1 MVSHVPQQTLAP
13 PRVLLIGGRGTGAP
27 ELLSR
32 LADMGAIVTTAA
44 DVGDAHAALADPSHD
59 AVVFDAEFAEGVAS
73 SSGGALTD
81 SPAGATNAFG
91 ALSRSL
97 RSEGLPLIF
106 FAGSPSLESSLA
118 AIELGVIDYLTLP
131 LDPSRLRTAVR
142 KATKL
147 RRLAALQAG
156 TIAALD
162 DDGPNSIER
171 ASLSD
176 ALDRSLA
183 SAWIAFQPIV
193 AWGDKRVVGYEA
205 LLRSRDTRLPHPGAI
220 FDVAER
226 LGRLHDVGARV
237 RELAVSAFAE
247 APSSALL
254 FVNLHPRDLTDPRLL
269 DPGSA
274 LSNMAGRVVLELTER
289 ASLHDMM
296 DVERPVAELRGIGFR
311 MAIDDLGAGYAGLSS
326 FAVLEPEFAKL
337 DMSLV
342 RSIQT
347 SPVRQRLVSSMV
359 SLCRDLN
366 TPMIAEGI
374 ETLEER
380 DTLSDLGCDL
390 MQGYLFARPSAAFG
404 PVRLDR

>member
-1 MVSHVPQQTLAP
+1 MNAHVPQQPLAP

-32 LADMGAIVTTAA
+32 LADMGAIVTTAT

-59 AVVFDAEFAEGVAS
+59 AVVFDAEFADAPSGLAGPIADGAS
-73 SSGGALTD
+73 PLGAL
-81 SPAGATNAFG
+81 GK
-91 ALSRSL
+91 SL

-106 FAGSPSLESSLA
+106 FAGTPSLESSLA

-131 LDPSRLRTAVR
+131 LDTSRLRTAVR

-162 DDGPNSIER
+162 ADGPNSIER
-171 ASLSD
+171 ATLSD

-183 SAWIAFQPIV
+183 FAWIAFQPIV
-193 AWGDKRVVGYEA
+193 AWESRRVLGYEA
-205 LLRSRDTRLPHPGAI
+205 LLRSKDSTLPHPGAI

-237 RELAVSAFAE
+237 RELAVAAFRE
-247 APSSALL
+247 ANPSTLL

-274 LSNMAGRVVLELTER
+274 LSGIAERVVLELTER

-296 DVERPVAELRGIGFR
+296 DVERPVAQLRELGFR

-342 RSIQT
+342 RSIHT

-374 ETLEER
+374 ETVEER
-380 DTLSDLGCDL
+380 DTLSNLGCDL
-390 MQGYLFARPSAAFG
+390 MQGYLFARPSAGFG
-404 PVRLDR
+404 PIRF

>member
-1 MVSHVPQQTLAP
+1 MHARIPQQTLAP
-13 PRVLLIGGRGTGAP
+13 PRVLLIGRSGAGSDAVLGR
-27 ELLSR
+27 LV
-32 LADMGAIVTTAA
+32 DMGAIVTSAS
-44 DVGDAHAALADPSHD
+44 DSSHAHTALADPSHD
-59 AVVFDAEFAEGVAS
+59 AVIYDAEFD
-73 SSGGALTD
+73 GGASGVLR
-81 SPAGATNAFG
+81 
-91 ALSRSL
+91 RSL

-106 FAGSPSLESSLA
+106 FADAPSLESSLA
-118 AIELGVIDYLTLP
+118 ALELGVIDYLTMP
-131 LDPSRLRTAVR
+131 LDTARLRTAVR

-147 RRLAALQAG
+147 RRLAALQTG

-162 DDGPNSIER
+162 ADGPNSIER
-171 ASLSD
+171 ATLSD
-176 ALDRSLA
+176 ALDRTLA

-193 AWGDKRVVGYEA
+193 AWESRQVLGYEA
-205 LLRSRDTRLPHPGAI
+205 LLRSRDATLPHPGAI

-237 RELAVSAFAE
+237 RELSIAAFRA
-247 APSSALL
+247 ASPSALL
-254 FVNLHPRDLTDPRLL
+254 FLNLHPADLTDQRLL

-274 LSNMAGRVVLELTER
+274 LATMAERVVLELTER

-296 DVERPVAELRGIGFR
+296 DVERPVARLRELGFR

-342 RSIQT
+342 RSIHT
-347 SPVRQRLVSSMV
+347 SPLRQRLVSSMV

-374 ETLEER
+374 ETIEER
-380 DTLSDLGCDL
+380 ETLAGLGCDL
-390 MQGYLFARPSAAFG
+390 MQGYLFGRPAAGFG
-404 PVRLDR
+404 PVTM